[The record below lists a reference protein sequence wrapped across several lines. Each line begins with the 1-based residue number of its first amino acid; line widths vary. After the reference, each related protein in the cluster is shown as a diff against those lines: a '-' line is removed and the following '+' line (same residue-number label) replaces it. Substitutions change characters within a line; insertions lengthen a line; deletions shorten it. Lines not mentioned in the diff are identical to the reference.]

1 MKGTTRKIT
10 SQEGELLNFLRPFMT
25 TALPL
30 MKNILTP
37 LTKSV
42 LVPLGLTAAVSETD
56 ATIQKKKKKKK
67 KSQNRLKN

>member
-1 MKGTTRKIT
+1 
-10 SQEGELLNFLRPFMT
+10 MT

-56 ATIQKKKKKKK
+56 ATIKKKKKKRK
-67 KSQNRLKN
+67 ID

>member
-37 LTKSV
+37 LAKSV

-56 ATIQKKKKKKK
+56 ATIQKKKTKT
-67 KSQNRLKN
+67 QNRLKN